1 MSYHTYGATNIAYS
15 TFDIWANN
23 VSSDT
28 NAQLDTALN
37 DFYPAQSNPHSVST
51 LQNTD
56 IFYGSATAGTG
67 GTVELTNPY
76 SVGATSGT
84 IVIKNMDLGENNPT
98 LVAAATYP
106 YTFDSWR
113 TASGGGGSQISTNTT
128 LTITTGTTQAT
139 TYYAYF
145 TTTHSTP

>member
-15 TFDIWANN
+15 TFDTWANN
-23 VSSDT
+23 VASDT

-37 DFYPAQSNPHSVST
+37 DFHPSQSAPFSVST

-56 IFYGSATAGTG
+56 VFYGSATAGTG
-67 GTVELTNPY
+67 GTIELTNPY

-98 LVAAATYP
+98 LVASATYP

-113 TASGGGGSQISTNTT
+113 SASGGGGSQISTNAT
-128 LTITTGTTQAT
+128 LTITTSTTQAT
-139 TYYAYF
+139 VYYAHF
-145 TTTHSTP
+145 TTTHVTP